1 MIISRV
7 RYSLVY
13 VSKLVSSSNRV
24 TFQHTRM
31 ASKVAHPDQIDT
43 TVIEQD
49 VLDIAE
55 LPPGEMKQV
64 DLKSAN

>member
-1 MIISRV
+1 
-7 RYSLVY
+7 
-13 VSKLVSSSNRV
+13 
-24 TFQHTRM
+24 M